1 MALTPSGSGRLQ
13 VLHAVEEGWGAF
25 CKAPWAFL
33 LFQALA
39 GLVALLISLVMWI
52 GAFSLLGT
60 SKGFD
65 WLLLPS
71 AMAGPF
77 SLIAMQFLLILTIA
91 FHDTSPRLLDL
102 LSIPPSGAW
111 LALIVGVIGYVI
123 VVLWTLVGLTRGAWI
138 ALEGR
143 KPAFADFTRWDRR
156 AAARLLG
163 SLILL
168 AVVAAVAGLI
178 ASLVGTGLGR
188 LNQALVAIPMIAVAI
203 FYLWLVITQKFL
215 VQVALLGNRRPADS
229 LRSGINVVN
238 PSWWMVLWLAIVEGV
253 IQVIGAL
260 FHFGGLVAV
269 VPVILCIST
278 AAYRQLFGA
287 EDRTGLIS

>member
-25 CKAPWAFL
+25 CRAPWAFL

-39 GLVALLISLVMWI
+39 GLVVLPFVLLTAVGAARLAELEELMGIHPVGAWI
-52 GAFSLLGT
+52 G
-60 SKGFD
+60 
-65 WLLLPS
+65 
-71 AMAGPF
+71 
-77 SLIAMQFLLILTIA
+77 LIA
-91 FHDTSPRLLDL
+91 
-102 LSIPPSGAW
+102 
-111 LALIVGVIGYVI
+111 GVVGYVI
-123 VVLWTLVGLTRGAWI
+123 VALWTLVGLTRGAWI

-143 KPAFADFTRWDRR
+143 KPVFADFTRWDRS

-229 LRSGINVVN
+229 LRSGVNVVN
-238 PSWWMVLWLAIVEGV
+238 PSWGMVLWLAVVEAV
-253 IQVIGAL
+253 LNAIGAL
-260 FHFGGLVAV
+260 FHYGGLLVAI
-269 VPVILCIST
+269 PVILCIST

-287 EDRTGLIS
+287 QDRTGLLS